1 MQTHFTA
8 DQLDQPPI
16 AEANGILRACVHCGF
31 CLSSCPTYALTG
43 DELDS
48 PRGRIYLIK
57 NMLERGGA
65 PDADTVHHI
74 DRCLSCMSCLTACP
88 SGVDYLHL
96 VDTARAHI
104 ETHHRRSLADR
115 LLRWLMATVLPRP
128 RVFRAALTMAQPA
141 RMFRGLMPKR
151 LRRLTEF
158 APKKIP
164 RSVSL
169 VGVHRPDG
177 QPVKRIAMLA
187 GCVQSVLG
195 GGINEATIRLLTR
208 HGCEVIV
215 AADAGCCGALVQHM
229 GNQSSARSQAR
240 ANILA
245 WSSIEG
251 SVDAVVVTASGCG
264 TTVKDYGHM
273 FADDPDMAQ
282 TAASIAAIAKDVTE
296 IMAELGLGA
305 AVHRSDV
312 TVAYHDACSLQH
324 GQGIRA
330 EPRALLE
337 QAGFKVSDIAE
348 GQFCCG
354 SAGTY
359 NLLQPEMAD
368 ALGVRKAGH
377 VDATGAKV
385 VASGNLGCMI
395 QMARFTDRPMV
406 HTVELLDWATG
417 GPKPPALD
425 IPRAGVS

>member
-1 MQTHFTA
+1 MQTHFTS
-8 DQLDQPPI
+8 DQLRQAPI

-48 PRGRIYLIK
+48 PRGRSYLIK

-88 SGVDYLHL
+88 SGVNYLHL

-115 LLRWLMATVLPRP
+115 LMRWLMATVLPRP
-128 RVFRAALTMAQPA
+128 WVFRAALMAAQPA
-141 RMFRGLMPKR
+141 RMFPRLLPKP

-158 APKKIP
+158 APNKIP
-164 RSVSL
+164 ESVSL
-169 VGVHRPDG
+169 VGIHRPDG

-215 AADAGCCGALVQHM
+215 APDAGCCGALVQHM
-229 GNQSSARSQAR
+229 GNLSSARTQAR

-251 SVDAVVVTASGCG
+251 GVDAVVVTASGCG

-282 TAASIAAIAKDVTE
+282 AAASIAAIAKDVTE
-296 IMAELGLGA
+296 VMADLGLGP
-305 AVHRSDV
+305 AVYRSDV

-337 QAGFKVSDIAE
+337 QAGFKVSDITE

-368 ALGVRKAGH
+368 ALGARKAGH

-395 QMARFTDRPMV
+395 QMARFTDRPIV

-417 GPKPPALD
+417 GPKPLGLAQ
-425 IPRAGVS
+425 G

>member
-1 MQTHFTA
+1 MKTEFTP

-16 AEANGILRACVHCGF
+16 AEANKILRTCVHCGF
-31 CLSSCPTYALTG
+31 CLSACPTYALTG

-57 NMLERGGA
+57 NMLESGGP

-88 SGVDYLHL
+88 SGVDYMHL
-96 VDTARAHI
+96 VDTARGHI
-104 ETHHRRSLADR
+104 QINHTRPIGQR
-115 LLRWLMATVLPRP
+115 LMRWLMATVLPRP
-128 RVFRAALTMAQPA
+128 GVFRAALMMAKPA
-141 RMFRGLMPKR
+141 QMFRGILPKP
-151 LRRLTEF
+151 LGRLTEF
-158 APKKIP
+158 APKRIP
-164 RSVSL
+164 PSVSL

-177 QPVKRIAMLA
+177 PPVKRVAMLA

-215 AADAGCCGALVQHM
+215 APDAGCCGALVQHM
-229 GNQSSARSQAR
+229 GNETSAQSQAR
-240 ANILA
+240 ANIQA
-245 WSSIEG
+245 WSDIEG
-251 SVDAVVVTASGCG
+251 GVDAIVVTASGCG

-273 FADDPDMAQ
+273 FADDPDMARA
-282 TAASIAAIAKDVTE
+282 AASIAAIAKDVTE
-296 IMAELGLGA
+296 VMADIGLGA
-305 AVHRSDV
+305 AVHGSNV

-330 EPRALLE
+330 EPRALLG
-337 QAGFKVSDIAE
+337 QAGFEVSDIAE

-368 ALGVRKAGH
+368 ALGARKVGH
-377 VDATGAKV
+377 VNATGAQV

-417 GPKPPALD
+417 GAKPPAV
-425 IPRAGVS
+425 AQK

>member
-1 MQTHFTA
+1 
-8 DQLDQPPI
+8 
-16 AEANGILRACVHCGF
+16 
-31 CLSSCPTYALTG
+31 
-43 DELDS
+43 
-48 PRGRIYLIK
+48 LIK

-88 SGVDYLHL
+88 SGVNYLHL

-115 LLRWLMATVLPRP
+115 LMRWLMATVLPRP
-128 RVFRAALTMAQPA
+128 GVFRAALMAAQPA
-141 RMFRGLMPKR
+141 RMFSRLLPKP

-158 APKKIP
+158 APNKIP
-164 RSVSL
+164 ASVSL
-169 VGVHRPDG
+169 VGIHRPDG

-195 GGINEATIRLLTR
+195 GGINEAAIRLLTR

-215 AADAGCCGALVQHM
+215 APDAGCCGALVQHM
-229 GNQSSARSQAR
+229 GNLSSARTQAR

-251 SVDAVVVTASGCG
+251 GVDAVVVTASGCG

-273 FADDPDMAQ
+273 FADDPDMGQA
-282 TAASIAAIAKDVTE
+282 AASIAAIAKDVTE
-296 IMAELGLGA
+296 VMADLGLGA
-305 AVHRSDV
+305 VVRRSDV

-324 GQGIRA
+324 GQGIRV

-337 QAGFKVSDIAE
+337 QAGFKVSDITE

-368 ALGVRKAGH
+368 ALGARKAGH

-395 QMARFTDRPMV
+395 QMARFTDRPIV

-417 GPKPPALD
+417 GPKPLGLAQ
-425 IPRAGVS
+425 G

>member
-1 MQTHFTA
+1 MQTHFTS
-8 DQLDQPPI
+8 DQLRQAPI
-16 AEANGILRACVHCGF
+16 AEANEVLRACVHCGF

-115 LLRWLMATVLPRP
+115 LMRWLMATVLPRP
-128 RVFRAALTMAQPA
+128 GVFRAALMAAQPA
-141 RMFRGLMPKR
+141 RMFPRLLPKP

-158 APKKIP
+158 APNKISA
-164 RSVSL
+164 SVSL
-169 VGVHRPDG
+169 VGIHRPDG

-215 AADAGCCGALVQHM
+215 APDAGCCGALVQHM
-229 GNQSSARSQAR
+229 GNLSSARTQAR

-251 SVDAVVVTASGCG
+251 GVDAVVVTASGCG

-282 TAASIAAIAKDVTE
+282 AAASIAAIAKDVTE
-296 IMAELGLGA
+296 VMADLGLGP
-305 AVHRSDV
+305 AVYRSDV

-337 QAGFKVSDIAE
+337 QAGFKVSDITE

-368 ALGVRKAGH
+368 ALGARKAGH

-395 QMARFTDRPMV
+395 QMARFTDRPIV

-417 GPKPPALD
+417 GPKPLGLAQ
-425 IPRAGVS
+425 G

>member
-1 MQTHFTA
+1 MQTHFTS
-8 DQLDQPPI
+8 DQLRQAPI
-16 AEANGILRACVHCGF
+16 AEANEALRACVHCGF

-115 LLRWLMATVLPRP
+115 LMRWLMATVLPRP
-128 RVFRAALTMAQPA
+128 GVFRAALMAAQPA
-141 RMFRGLMPKR
+141 RMFPRLLPKP

-158 APKKIP
+158 APNKISA
-164 RSVSL
+164 SVSL
-169 VGVHRPDG
+169 VGIHRPDG

-215 AADAGCCGALVQHM
+215 APDAGCCGALVQHM
-229 GNQSSARSQAR
+229 GNLSSARTQAR

-251 SVDAVVVTASGCG
+251 GVDAVVVTASGCG

-282 TAASIAAIAKDVTE
+282 AAASIAAIAKDVTE
-296 IMAELGLGA
+296 VMADLGLGP
-305 AVHRSDV
+305 AVYRSDV

-337 QAGFKVSDIAE
+337 QAGFKVSDITE

-368 ALGVRKAGH
+368 ALGARKAGH

-395 QMARFTDRPMV
+395 QMARFTDRPIV

-417 GPKPPALD
+417 GPKPLGLAQ
-425 IPRAGVS
+425 G